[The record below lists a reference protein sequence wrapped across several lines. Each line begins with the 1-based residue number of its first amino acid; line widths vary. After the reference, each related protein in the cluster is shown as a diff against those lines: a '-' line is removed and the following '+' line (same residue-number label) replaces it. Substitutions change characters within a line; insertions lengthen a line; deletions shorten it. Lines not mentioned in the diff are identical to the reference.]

1 MMNSSEHKDLRAAW
15 IFPRSAIH
23 PCENAQMIDWESMR
37 YFLAVAR
44 LGTMSGAARY
54 LQVDH
59 ATISRRLGV
68 LEAKIQARLIERL
81 PRACRL
87 TPLGQRIYELA
98 QAMEE
103 GAYAIE
109 RLLDASRSPPSGKVT
124 VSAPPA
130 LIASLLLKHLA
141 AFRRSNPGIQLSIC
155 GEARQVS
162 LSRRE
167 ADVVLRMTRPEEPAS
182 VVRKLGRV
190 SFGLY
195 ASKDYPHLHDPSAW
209 EFIAYDAGFAG
220 VRQRAWLAAVA
231 EGRPIACEISDINNH
246 LVAARA
252 GAGVAGLPDFLAERD
267 ATLQRLSHN
276 GEAFF
281 QDIWMAVH
289 RDLRHSPQIRVVM
302 DFLLRT
308 FADYPALAWELSS
321 QRNPG
326 ESDLPAGT

>member
-1 MMNSSEHKDLRAAW
+1 MNSSEHKDLRAAW

-44 LGTMSGAARY
+44 VGTMSGAARY

-81 PRACRL
+81 PRACSL
-87 TPLGQRIYELA
+87 TPLGRRVYELA

-130 LIASLLLKHLA
+130 LMANFLLKHLA
-141 AFRRSNPGIQLSIC
+141 GFRHENPGIQLSVR

-167 ADVVLRMTRPEEPAS
+167 ADVVLRMTPPDEPTS

-190 SFGLY
+190 SFSLY
-195 ASKDYPHLHDPSAW
+195 ASKDYVQLHDPSAW

-220 VRQRAWLAAVA
+220 VRQRAWLMGVA
-231 EGRPIACEISDINNH
+231 KGRPIACEISDINNH
-246 LVAARA
+246 LIAARA

-267 ATLQRLSHN
+267 VTLQRLSHN

-289 RDLRHSPQIRVVM
+289 RDLRYSPQIRVVM

-308 FADYPALAWELSS
+308 FADHPAV
-321 QRNPG
+321 
-326 ESDLPAGT
+326 T

>member
-1 MMNSSEHKDLRAAW
+1 MMNSSEHTDLRTAR
-15 IFPRSAIH
+15 IFPRLATH
-23 PCENAQMIDWESMR
+23 PRENAQMLDWESIR

-44 LGTMSGAARY
+44 LGTLSGAARN
-54 LQVDH
+54 LGVDH
-59 ATISRRLGV
+59 ATISRRLGA

-81 PRACRL
+81 PRAYRL
-87 TPLGQRIYELA
+87 TPLGRRIYELA
-98 QAMEE
+98 QGMEE

-130 LIASLLLKHLA
+130 LIASLLLKHVA

-167 ADVVLRMTRPEEPAS
+167 ADVVLRMTRPEEPTS

-195 ASKDYPHLHDPSAW
+195 ASKDYAHLHDPSAW

-220 VRQRAWLAAVA
+220 VRQRAWLTAVA

-246 LVAARA
+246 LLAARA

-281 QDIWMAVH
+281 QDIWMGVH

-302 DFLLRT
+302 DFLMRT
-308 FADYPALAWELSS
+308 FADHRAISREFASEGT
-321 QRNPG
+321 RR
-326 ESDLPAGT
+326 ESDLPAGA